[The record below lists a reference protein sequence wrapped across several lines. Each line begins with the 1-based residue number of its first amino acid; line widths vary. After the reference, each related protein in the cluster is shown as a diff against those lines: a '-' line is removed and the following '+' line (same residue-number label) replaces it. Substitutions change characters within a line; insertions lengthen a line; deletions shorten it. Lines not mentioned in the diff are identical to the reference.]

1 MVKLEFY
8 FNRMDKAFTRAMVM
22 VMVAVVVVMMMTTMP
37 TEMTVTSMTKNA
49 PFSLSFRMAFSVC
62 TLMNSR
68 YRK

>member
-1 MVKLEFY
+1 
-8 FNRMDKAFTRAMVM
+8 MDKAFTRAMVM
-22 VMVAVVVVMMMTTMP
+22 VMVAVVVMMMMTTTTT